1 MHSQQHLPLDETI
14 TLGGALDVVLH
25 SSRLGVQKG
34 IWVHCV
40 LQRMAYGRG
49 IVPPSFLQIIRVLR
63 FMGQR

>member
-1 MHSQQHLPLDETI
+1 MHSQQHLPLDKTI

-40 LQRMAYGRG
+40 LQRMAYGRD
-49 IVPPSFLQIIRVLR
+49 IVLQIIRVLR